1 MLGLQ
6 VLVVCVSP
14 VCDPAACFPRDFG
27 SSCQYINRLES
38 ENCPNEYLN
47 GNSFASCWSVEIPVA
62 AVTLV
67 ELEMFALRVFS
78 GRRNYRSRCGLL
90 LVLSRQFW
98 FDMMVLAIVL
108 ASVLLLPPL
117 LLLIVLSSFQIVFHR
132 LLFQIACAGSCRHA
146 RSSDPGPCSFEN
158 LVDPG
163 TCESCVTCVR
173 KDLSNRFRVTADSG
187 RHLLTT
193 TDDRDHDDEV
203 EDDEVEDEAC
213 EDVEVEDEDV
223 RTRTAR
229 RRRRKGRTTG
239 RGRTRTR
246 CARPLQRGRQR

>member
-117 LLLIVLSSFQIVFHR
+117 LLLIVLSSFQSFTGYCFR
-132 LLFQIACAGSCRHA
+132 LLVQARAGMLGVQIRVPAPLRIWWIRELA
-146 RSSDPGPCSFEN
+146 N
-158 LVDPG
+158 LVSLVYAK
-163 TCESCVTCVR
+163 TCLTV
-173 KDLSNRFRVTADSG
+173 FA
-187 RHLLTT
+187 LLLIP
-193 TDDRDHDDEV
+193 
-203 EDDEVEDEAC
+203 A
-213 EDVEVEDEDV
+213 
-223 RTRTAR
+223 AIS
-229 RRRRKGRTTG
+229 
-239 RGRTRTR
+239 
-246 CARPLQRGRQR
+246 